1 MCKECLIRDGISL
14 AQHWWAITREP
25 ANLTG
30 GLLSPAITSTT
41 DQSKRAPGEEQR
53 EIYNIVADLSHLGG
67 LPLGIFTTDTIE
79 DLLCSSE
86 EREGLSNGSIS
97 VLGIGHHSKPSILR
111 RTKRKIVFGRD
122 NKVRGWW
129 NDLFRGTISFWA
141 AWQPASSVALSL
153 PTDNVQERSYF
164 YWPPS
169 TCIPLWCWMEIKE
182 LEFFTD
188 ISFQ

>member
-1 MCKECLIRDGISL
+1 MLCNYCGQVLAHVQVSLTHSSQLVPGRQRQDNKINTRIKMCKECLIRDGISL
-14 AQHWWAITREP
+14 AEHWWAITREP

-141 AWQPASSVALSL
+141 A
-153 PTDNVQERSYF
+153 
-164 YWPPS
+164 
-169 TCIPLWCWMEIKE
+169 
-182 LEFFTD
+182 
-188 ISFQ
+188 

>member
-1 MCKECLIRDGISL
+1 MPYQRWDFSSRTLMGNYTRTCKPDWRIIKPRDNVNDGSIKAGTRRGTERDLQHCCWFISS
-14 AQHWWAITREP
+14 W
-25 ANLTG
+25 
-30 GLLSPAITSTT
+30 
-41 DQSKRAPGEEQR
+41 
-53 EIYNIVADLSHLGG
+53 G

-79 DLLCSSE
+79 DLWCSSE

-97 VLGIGHHSKPSILR
+97 VLGIGHHSKPSILH